1 MSIINNIKKTLR
13 RNRNPLLY
21 ASGATILIIG
31 GIGYLVR
38 HGILRPFYKNSE
50 TQTIDTNN
58 GEIIH
63 PEDIVQDDI
72 VQDDIVQEESEK
84 NDTGIEG
91 SIDEDIKKE

>member
-21 ASGATILIIG
+21 ASSATILIIG

-38 HGILRPFYKNSE
+38 NGILRPFYKNSE

-72 VQDDIVQEESEK
+72 VQEESEK
-84 NDTGIEG
+84 NDTSIED

>member
-72 VQDDIVQEESEK
+72 VQEESEK
-84 NDTGIEG
+84 NDTSIED

>member
-72 VQDDIVQEESEK
+72 VQEESEK

>member
-72 VQDDIVQEESEK
+72 VQEESEK
-84 NDTGIEG
+84 NDTGIED

>member
-38 HGILRPFYKNSE
+38 NGILRPFYKNSE

-72 VQDDIVQEESEK
+72 VQEESEK
-84 NDTGIEG
+84 NDTSIED

>member
-38 HGILRPFYKNSE
+38 NGILRPFYKNSE

-63 PEDIVQDDI
+63 PEDIAQDDI
-72 VQDDIVQEESEK
+72 VQKESEK
-84 NDTGIEG
+84 NDTSIED

>member
-50 TQTIDTNN
+50 TQTIEENN
-58 GEIIH
+58 GEIFH
-63 PEDIVQDDI
+63 PEDLEDLKNNDD
-72 VQDDIVQEESEK
+72 DN
-84 NDTGIEG
+84 NDGENNDG
-91 SIDEDIKKE
+91 ENKE